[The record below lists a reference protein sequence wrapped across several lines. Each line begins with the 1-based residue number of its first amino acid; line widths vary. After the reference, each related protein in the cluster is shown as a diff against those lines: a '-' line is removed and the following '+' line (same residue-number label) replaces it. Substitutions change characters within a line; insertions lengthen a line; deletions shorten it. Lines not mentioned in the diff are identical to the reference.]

1 MDISNNGGY
10 YQLGVRDGT
19 TESYNELWN
28 LPISSSQPIQ
38 IIFDQVN
45 GKSFTVF
52 DKDGNN
58 VQHIDLTQRPQ
69 LKLPNGLFPEGNVY
83 IGTSTAPHSSSIVT
97 GLNIGE
103 TSDGK
108 WADQQDSGLGLADL
122 AKNDNITIGTI
133 FSNGDMMNLRGCRIM
148 KMDFDLVSLGDFSWK
163 GYWLGPDQYD
173 FGVLDNEVTYANQ
186 MGWRVRAMHLV
197 WGAPDSTIPD
207 WLLTGNFTRDQYIQ
221 ILHQH
226 VTTLVQRYKGRI
238 QEWSIANEAP
248 ARSYY
253 PGTDFWNDKIGPDY
267 VEMAFRWAREAD
279 PNGVLIF
286 NQDNNE
292 SPRDYDTSR
301 TIDKMYAMVK
311 KLKDDGAPI
320 DVVGMQMHLFLPW
333 NSKIP
338 PKKED
343 VIATM
348 QKFASLGVRINITEM
363 DVDLQRRPGT
373 EIEKLNF
380 QAQLYQDMLSA
391 CLESKVCDGFETW
404 GISDSNSWITDQGKD
419 AQVNDPNGEP
429 LMFDKDYNPKSA
441 FFAVQDVLANYPNIE
456 LTPTP

>member
-58 VQHIDLTQRPQ
+58 VQHIDLTQQPQ
-69 LKLPNGLFPEGNVY
+69 LKLPNGLFPQGNVY

-391 CLESKVCDGFETW
+391 CLES
-404 GISDSNSWITDQGKD
+404 
-419 AQVNDPNGEP
+419 
-429 LMFDKDYNPKSA
+429 
-441 FFAVQDVLANYPNIE
+441 
-456 LTPTP
+456 